1 MLSLNVER
9 PSKAVVKHLICPL
22 YGGGSG
28 NAHTVTQRPRTPNRG
43 AFVFLK
49 VERMNPNKHRHPNAW
64 ERLRQRLTIA
74 ESVCK
79 KLRGEFERE
88 LSEKLEAHGFIAGQG
103 LREAFAEYQNHARGI
118 ENGHWPKSGSADA
131 LEAFGANPSAF
142 VVIPSECLIE
152 GVNQVLINA
161 VGDCMDSAD
170 SPMRIKHGDKLLI
183 HPIEI
188 IDAAITNAVG
198 RMIVFKNRR
207 GRYFTQ
213 HLTFAD
219 ITEGRLYLSSYN
231 PRKCFAVGLDDIAA
245 LFVVD
250 GVFTSEYIE
259 AHKYA

>member
-1 MLSLNVER
+1 
-9 PSKAVVKHLICPL
+9 
-22 YGGGSG
+22 
-28 NAHTVTQRPRTPNRG
+28 
-43 AFVFLK
+43 
-49 VERMNPNKHRHPNAW
+49 MNPNKHRHPEAW
-64 ERLRQRLTIA
+64 DRLRQRLTIA

-103 LREAFAEYQNHARGI
+103 LREAFAEYQRRTRRF
-118 ENGHWPKSGSADA
+118 ENSQRQDSGSADGQLGA
-131 LEAFGANPSAF
+131 LIANPSAL
-142 VVIPSECLIE
+142 VAIPSEFITDGLE
-152 GVNQVLINA
+152 QVLINA

-198 RMIVFKNRR
+198 RMIVFKNRC

-219 ITEGRLYLSSYN
+219 ITDGRLYLSSYN

-259 AHKYA
+259 VHKYA